1 MADSDMT
8 ATAGGNMTVAA
19 ASELPG
25 YVRARARRLLLLPLV
40 ILVTFCA
47 LGVLADV
54 VAPYPP
60 NKIALRARLLPPF
73 WQEGGK
79 LTHPLG
85 TDRLGR
91 DMTSRIIHGARV
103 SIAAGLAA
111 VAVGGVIGTLL
122 GLISGYFGRWVD
134 TLIMRTTD
142 AMLSLPII
150 LIALLFAVVFGPS
163 FRNLILVLG
172 LVMWARFARLVRGEV
187 LTWKEREFVAL
198 ARVAGCSS
206 FRILQRH
213 IFPNIINPLVVLA
226 TLQVGWVI
234 IVEASLS
241 FLGAGIPPPTP
252 SWGAMIADGR
262 AHITT
267 AWWLS
272 FFPGVALVLVVL
284 SINLLG
290 DWLRD
295 FLDPRTRNLT

>member
-1 MADSDMT
+1 MPNAVFPEPV
-8 ATAGGNMTVAA
+8 AGEAARVRTRGNR
-19 ASELPG
+19 G
-25 YVRARARRLLLLPLV
+25 KLLMLPLL
-40 ILVTFCA
+40 ILATFGG
-47 LGVLADV
+47 LGALADA

-60 NKIALRARLLPPF
+60 NAISLRSRLLPPF
-73 WQEGGK
+73 WQDGGA
-79 LTHPLG
+79 LAHPLG

-91 DMTSRIIHGARV
+91 DIASRIIHGARV
-103 SIAAGLAA
+103 SMAAGLAA
-111 VAVGGVIGTLL
+111 VGVGGVVGALL
-122 GLISGYFGRWVD
+122 GLVSGYYGRWTD
-134 TLIMRTTD
+134 TLIMRATD

-163 FRNLILVLG
+163 FRNLVLVLG

-187 LTWKEREFVAL
+187 LTWKERDFVAL

-206 FRILQRH
+206 FRILRRH
-213 IFPNIINPLVVLA
+213 ILPNILNPLVVLA

-262 AHITT
+262 SHVTT

-272 FFPGVALVLVVL
+272 FFPGLALVLVVL

-295 FLDPRTRNLT
+295 YLDPRTRNLT

>member
-1 MADSDMT
+1 M
-8 ATAGGNMTVAA
+8 
-19 ASELPG
+19 P
-25 YVRARARRLLLLPLV
+25 RRPLLAPLWTHKLLAVPAL
-40 ILVTFCA
+40 ILVTFA
-47 LGVLADV
+47 SLGAFADMA
-54 VAPYPP
+54 APYPP
-60 NKIALRARLLPPF
+60 NKIALKQRLLPPF
-73 WQEGGK
+73 WEDGGT
-79 LTHPLG
+79 LAHPLG

-111 VAVGGVIGTLL
+111 VAVGGMIGTIL
-122 GLISGYFGRWVD
+122 GLLSGYYGGWPD
-134 TLIMRTTD
+134 TFIMRATD

-163 FRNLILVLG
+163 FTNLILVLA

-187 LTWKEREFVAL
+187 LTWKEREFVSL

-206 FRILQRH
+206 FRILRRH
-213 IFPNIINPLVVLA
+213 IFPNIVNPLVVLA

-262 AHITT
+262 SHITT

-272 FFPGVALVLVVL
+272 FFPGLALVLVVL

-295 FLDPRTRNLT
+295 FLDPRMRNLT

>member
-1 MADSDMT
+1 MRVPTRSNR
-8 ATAGGNMTVAA
+8 GK
-19 ASELPG
+19 
-25 YVRARARRLLLLPLV
+25 LLMLPLL
-40 ILVTFCA
+40 ILVTFGG
-47 LGVLADV
+47 LGALADA
-54 VAPYPP
+54 VAPHPP
-60 NKIALRARLLPPF
+60 NAISLRSRLLPPF
-73 WQEGGK
+73 WQDGGA
-79 LTHPLG
+79 LAHPLG

-91 DMTSRIIHGARV
+91 DIASRIIHGARV
-103 SIAAGLAA
+103 SMAAGLAA
-111 VAVGGVIGTLL
+111 VAVGGVIGALL
-122 GLISGYFGRWVD
+122 GLVSGYYGRWAD
-134 TLIMRTTD
+134 TLIMRATD

-163 FRNLILVLG
+163 FRNLVLVLG

-187 LTWKEREFVAL
+187 LAWKEREFVAL

-206 FRILQRH
+206 FRILRRH
-213 IFPNIINPLVVLA
+213 ILPNILNPLVVLA

-262 AHITT
+262 SHVTT

-272 FFPGVALVLVVL
+272 FFPGLALVLVVL

-295 FLDPRTRNLT
+295 YLDPRTRNLT

>member
-1 MADSDMT
+1 MPSAVFPEP
-8 ATAGGNMTVAA
+8 AAGEAVRVRTRGNR
-19 ASELPG
+19 G
-25 YVRARARRLLLLPLV
+25 KLLMLPLL
-40 ILVTFCA
+40 ILVTFGG
-47 LGVLADV
+47 LGALADA
-54 VAPYPP
+54 VAPHPP
-60 NKIALRARLLPPF
+60 NAISLRSRLLPPF
-73 WQEGGK
+73 WQEGGA
-79 LTHPLG
+79 LAHPLG

-91 DMTSRIIHGARV
+91 DIASRIIHGARV
-103 SIAAGLAA
+103 SMAAGLAA
-111 VAVGGVIGTLL
+111 VAVGGVIGALL
-122 GLISGYFGRWVD
+122 GLISGYYGRWAD
-134 TLIMRTTD
+134 TLIMRATD

-163 FRNLILVLG
+163 FRNLVLVLG

-187 LTWKEREFVAL
+187 LVWKEREFVAL
-198 ARVAGCSS
+198 AQVAGCSS
-206 FRILQRH
+206 FRILRRH
-213 IFPNIINPLVVLA
+213 ILPNILNPLVVLA

-262 AHITT
+262 SHVTT

-272 FFPGVALVLVVL
+272 FFPGLALVLVVL

-295 FLDPRTRNLT
+295 YLDPRTRNLT

>member
-1 MADSDMT
+1 MPSAVFPEP
-8 ATAGGNMTVAA
+8 AAGEA
-19 ASELPG
+19 
-25 YVRARARRLLLLPLV
+25 VRVPTRSNRGKFLMLPLL
-40 ILVTFCA
+40 ILVTFGG
-47 LGVLADV
+47 LGALADA
-54 VAPYPP
+54 VAPHPP
-60 NKIALRARLLPPF
+60 NAISLRSRLLPPF
-73 WQEGGK
+73 WQEGGA
-79 LTHPLG
+79 LAHPLG

-91 DMTSRIIHGARV
+91 DIASRIIHGARV
-103 SIAAGLAA
+103 SMAAGLAA
-111 VAVGGVIGTLL
+111 VAVGGVIGALL
-122 GLISGYFGRWVD
+122 GLVSGYYGRWAD
-134 TLIMRTTD
+134 ALIMRATD

-163 FRNLILVLG
+163 FRNLVLVLG

-187 LTWKEREFVAL
+187 LAWKEREFVAL

-206 FRILQRH
+206 FRILRRH
-213 IFPNIINPLVVLA
+213 ILPNILNPLVVLA

-262 AHITT
+262 SHVTT

-272 FFPGVALVLVVL
+272 FFPGLALVLVVL

-295 FLDPRTRNLT
+295 YLDPRTRNLT

>member
-1 MADSDMT
+1 MRSIVFPGPV
-8 ATAGGNMTVAA
+8 AGAPA
-19 ASELPG
+19 EAS
-25 YVRARARRLLLLPLV
+25 RARTRGKLPMFPLLV
-40 ILVTFCA
+40 LVTFGG
-47 LGVLADV
+47 LGALADLA
-54 VAPYPP
+54 APYPP
-60 NKIALRARLLPPF
+60 NAISLRSRLLPPF
-73 WQEGGK
+73 WQDGGS
-79 LTHPLG
+79 LAHPLG

-91 DMTSRIIHGARV
+91 DIASRIIHGARV

-122 GLISGYFGRWVD
+122 GLVSGYYGRWTD
-134 TLIMRTTD
+134 TLIMRATD

-163 FRNLILVLG
+163 FGNLVLVLG
-172 LVMWARFARLVRGEV
+172 LVLWARFARLVRGEA
-187 LTWKEREFVAL
+187 LAWKEREFVAL

-206 FRILQRH
+206 FRILRRH
-213 IFPNIINPLVVLA
+213 ILPNIVNPLVVLA

-262 AHITT
+262 SHVTT

-272 FFPGVALVLVVL
+272 FFPGLALVLVVL

-295 FLDPRTRNLT
+295 YLDPRTRNLT

>member
-1 MADSDMT
+1 MRSA
-8 ATAGGNMTVAA
+8 AFPEPVARTR
-19 ASELPG
+19 G
-25 YVRARARRLLLLPLV
+25 KLLTLPLLV
-40 ILVTFCA
+40 LVTFGG
-47 LGVLADV
+47 LGALADV
-54 VAPYPP
+54 AAPHPP
-60 NKIALRARLLPPF
+60 NAISLRSRLLPPF
-73 WQEGGK
+73 WQDGGA
-79 LTHPLG
+79 LSHPLG

-91 DMTSRIIHGARV
+91 DIASRIIHGARV

-111 VAVGGVIGTLL
+111 VAVGGVVGALL
-122 GLISGYFGRWVD
+122 GLVSGYYGGWTD
-134 TLIMRTTD
+134 TLIMRATD

-163 FRNLILVLG
+163 FGNLVLVLG
-172 LVMWARFARLVRGEV
+172 LVLWARFARLVRGEA
-187 LTWKEREFVAL
+187 LAWKEREFVAL

-206 FRILQRH
+206 FRILRRH
-213 IFPNIINPLVVLA
+213 ILPNVLNPLVVLA

-262 AHITT
+262 SHVTT

-272 FFPGVALVLVVL
+272 FFPGLALVLVVL

-295 FLDPRTRNLT
+295 YLDPRTRNLT

>member
-1 MADSDMT
+1 MPSADIAIT
-8 ATAGGNMTVAA
+8 VGGD
-19 ASELPG
+19 LPRSART
-25 YVRARARRLLLLPLV
+25 RANRLLMLPLV
-40 ILVTFCA
+40 ILITVGVLA
-47 LGVLADV
+47 VLADV

-60 NKIALRARLLPPF
+60 NKIALRSRLMPPF
-73 WQEGGK
+73 WQAGGT
-79 LTHPLG
+79 LAHPLG

-103 SIAAGLAA
+103 SIAAGIAA
-111 VAVGGVIGTLL
+111 VAVGGIIGILL
-122 GLISGYFGRWVD
+122 GLISGYYGGWAD

-187 LTWKEREFVAL
+187 LSWKEREFVAL

-206 FRILQRH
+206 FRILRRH

-262 AHITT
+262 SHITT

-295 FLDPRTRNLT
+295 FLDPRTRNLM

>member
-1 MADSDMT
+1 MRVPTRSNRGKFLM
-8 ATAGGNMTVAA
+8 
-19 ASELPG
+19 
-25 YVRARARRLLLLPLV
+25 LPLL
-40 ILVTFCA
+40 ILVTFGG
-47 LGVLADV
+47 LGALADA
-54 VAPYPP
+54 VAPHPP
-60 NKIALRARLLPPF
+60 NAISLRSRLLPPF
-73 WQEGGK
+73 WQEGGA
-79 LTHPLG
+79 LAHPLG

-91 DMTSRIIHGARV
+91 DIASRIIHGARV
-103 SIAAGLAA
+103 SMAAGLAA
-111 VAVGGVIGTLL
+111 VAVGGVIGALL
-122 GLISGYFGRWVD
+122 GLVSGYYGRWAD
-134 TLIMRTTD
+134 TLIMRATD

-150 LIALLFAVVFGPS
+150 LIALLFVVVFGPS
-163 FRNLILVLG
+163 FRNLVLVLG

-187 LTWKEREFVAL
+187 LAWKEREFVAL

-206 FRILQRH
+206 FRILRRH
-213 IFPNIINPLVVLA
+213 ILPNILNPLVVLA

-262 AHITT
+262 SHVTT

-272 FFPGVALVLVVL
+272 FFPGLALVLVVL

-295 FLDPRTRNLT
+295 YLDPRTRNLT

>member
-1 MADSDMT
+1 MRADSDIAAPDIT
-8 ATAGGNMTVAA
+8 ATA
-19 ASELPG
+19 SELQAP
-25 YVRARARRLLLLPLV
+25 RASARSSRLLAFPFL
-40 ILVTFCA
+40 ILAVFASLALCA
-47 LGVLADV
+47 DFL
-54 VAPYPP
+54 APYPP
-60 NKIALRARLLPPF
+60 NEIALAHRLAPPF
-73 WQEGGK
+73 WQSGGT
-79 LTHPLG
+79 LSHPLG

-91 DMTSRIIHGARV
+91 DIATRIIYGARV

-111 VAVGGVIGTLL
+111 VLVGGMVGTLL
-122 GLISGYFGRWVD
+122 GLIAGYYGRWVD
-134 TLIMRTTD
+134 SIIMRATD

-163 FRNLILVLG
+163 FTNLILVLG

-198 ARVAGCSS
+198 ARVAGCSP
-206 FRILQRH
+206 FRILERH
-213 IFPNIINPLVVLA
+213 IFPNIVNPLVVLA

-234 IVEASLS
+234 VVEASLS

-262 AHITT
+262 SYITT

-272 FFPGVALVLVVL
+272 FFPGLALVLVVL

-295 FLDPRTRNLT
+295 FLDPRTRHTM

>member
-1 MADSDMT
+1 MRSIVFPGPV
-8 ATAGGNMTVAA
+8 AGAPA
-19 ASELPG
+19 EA
-25 YVRARARRLLLLPLV
+25 ARARTRGKLPMLPLLV
-40 ILVTFCA
+40 LVTFGG
-47 LGVLADV
+47 LGALADFA
-54 VAPYPP
+54 APHPP
-60 NKIALRARLLPPF
+60 NAISLRSRLLPPF
-73 WQEGGK
+73 WQDRGS
-79 LTHPLG
+79 LAHPLG

-91 DMTSRIIHGARV
+91 DIASRIIHGARV

-111 VAVGGVIGTLL
+111 VAVGGVIGALL
-122 GLISGYFGRWVD
+122 GLVSGYYGRWTD
-134 TLIMRTTD
+134 TLIMRATD

-163 FRNLILVLG
+163 FGNLVLVLG
-172 LVMWARFARLVRGEV
+172 LVLWARFARLVRGET
-187 LTWKEREFVAL
+187 LAWKEREFVAL

-206 FRILQRH
+206 FRILRRH
-213 IFPNIINPLVVLA
+213 ILPNIVNPLVVLA

-262 AHITT
+262 SHVTT

-272 FFPGVALVLVVL
+272 FFPGLALVLVVL

-295 FLDPRTRNLT
+295 YLDPRTRNLT

>member
-1 MADSDMT
+1 MPSLEIEI
-8 ATAGGNMTVAA
+8 TAGSEPRWTLSSLPRMSKLLAFPLLILIVFSSLGIFAEVA
-19 ASELPG
+19 
-25 YVRARARRLLLLPLV
+25 
-40 ILVTFCA
+40 
-47 LGVLADV
+47 
-54 VAPYPP
+54 APYPP
-60 NKIALRARLLPPF
+60 NQIALMHRLLPPF
-73 WQEGGK
+73 WQAGG
-79 LTHPLG
+79 TMAHPLG

-91 DMTSRIIHGARV
+91 DITSRIIYGARV
-103 SIAAGLAA
+103 SLSAGLAA
-111 VAVGGVIGTLL
+111 VALGGIVGTIL
-122 GLISGYFGRWVD
+122 GLLSGYYGRWAD
-134 TLIMRTTD
+134 SFIMRATD
-142 AMLSLPII
+142 ATLSLPII

-163 FRNLILVLG
+163 FRNLVLVLG

-213 IFPNIINPLVVLA
+213 IFPNIVNPLVVLA

-262 AHITT
+262 SHITT

-272 FFPGVALVLVVL
+272 FFPGLALVLVVL

>member
-1 MADSDMT
+1 MPSAVFPEP
-8 ATAGGNMTVAA
+8 AAGEA
-19 ASELPG
+19 
-25 YVRARARRLLLLPLV
+25 VRVPIRGKLLMLPLL
-40 ILVTFCA
+40 ILVTFGG
-47 LGVLADV
+47 LGALADA
-54 VAPYPP
+54 VAPHPP
-60 NKIALRARLLPPF
+60 NAISLRSRLLPPF
-73 WQEGGK
+73 WQEGGA
-79 LTHPLG
+79 LAHPLG

-91 DMTSRIIHGARV
+91 DIASRIIHGARV
-103 SIAAGLAA
+103 SMAAGLAA
-111 VAVGGVIGTLL
+111 VAVGGVIGALL
-122 GLISGYFGRWVD
+122 GLVSGYYGRWAD
-134 TLIMRTTD
+134 TLIMRATD

-163 FRNLILVLG
+163 FRNLVLVLG

-187 LTWKEREFVAL
+187 LAWKEREFVAL

-206 FRILQRH
+206 FRILRRH
-213 IFPNIINPLVVLA
+213 ILPNILNPLVVLA

-262 AHITT
+262 SRVTT

-272 FFPGVALVLVVL
+272 FFPGLALVLVVL

-295 FLDPRTRNLT
+295 YLDPRTRNLT

>member
-1 MADSDMT
+1 MRSLEIEI
-8 ATAGGNMTVAA
+8 TAG
-19 ASELPG
+19 SEPRWLPSSLP
-25 YVRARARRLLLLPLV
+25 RTSILLAFPLL
-40 ILVTFCA
+40 ILVFFSS
-47 LGVLADV
+47 LGIFAELA
-54 VAPYPP
+54 APYRP
-60 NKIALRARLLPPF
+60 NQIALAHRLLPPF
-73 WQEGGK
+73 WQSGGT
-79 LTHPLG
+79 LAHPLG

-91 DMTSRIIHGARV
+91 DITSRIIYGARV
-103 SIAAGLAA
+103 SLSAGLLA
-111 VAVGGVIGTLL
+111 VALGGIVGTIL
-122 GLISGYFGRWVD
+122 GLISGYYGRWAD
-134 TLIMRTTD
+134 SFIMRATD
-142 AMLSLPII
+142 ATLSLPII

-213 IFPNIINPLVVLA
+213 IFPNIVNPLVVLA

-262 AHITT
+262 SHITT

-272 FFPGVALVLVVL
+272 FFPGLALVLVVL

-295 FLDPRTRNLT
+295 FLDPKTRNLT

>member
-1 MADSDMT
+1 
-8 ATAGGNMTVAA
+8 
-19 ASELPG
+19 
-25 YVRARARRLLLLPLV
+25 
-40 ILVTFCA
+40 
-47 LGVLADV
+47 
-54 VAPYPP
+54 
-60 NKIALRARLLPPF
+60 
-73 WQEGGK
+73 
-79 LTHPLG
+79 
-85 TDRLGR
+85 
-91 DMTSRIIHGARV
+91 
-103 SIAAGLAA
+103 
-111 VAVGGVIGTLL
+111 
-122 GLISGYFGRWVD
+122 
-134 TLIMRTTD
+134 
-142 AMLSLPII
+142 
-150 LIALLFAVVFGPS
+150 
-163 FRNLILVLG
+163 
-172 LVMWARFARLVRGEV
+172 MWARFARLVRGEV

-206 FRILQRH
+206 FRILRRH
-213 IFPNIINPLVVLA
+213 IFPNIVNPLVVLA

>member
-1 MADSDMT
+1 MRVPT
-8 ATAGGNMTVAA
+8 RGNR
-19 ASELPG
+19 G
-25 YVRARARRLLLLPLV
+25 KLLMLPLL
-40 ILVTFCA
+40 ILVTFGG
-47 LGVLADV
+47 LGALADA
-54 VAPYPP
+54 VAPHPP
-60 NKIALRARLLPPF
+60 NAISLRSRLLPPF
-73 WQEGGK
+73 WQEGGA
-79 LTHPLG
+79 LAHPLG

-91 DMTSRIIHGARV
+91 DIASRIIHGARV
-103 SIAAGLAA
+103 SMAAGLAA
-111 VAVGGVIGTLL
+111 VAVGGVIGALL
-122 GLISGYFGRWVD
+122 GLVSGYYGRWAD
-134 TLIMRTTD
+134 TLIMRATD

-163 FRNLILVLG
+163 FRNLVLVLG

-187 LTWKEREFVAL
+187 LAWKEREFVAL

-206 FRILQRH
+206 FRILRRH
-213 IFPNIINPLVVLA
+213 ILPNILNPLVVLA

-262 AHITT
+262 SHVTT

-272 FFPGVALVLVVL
+272 FFPGLALVLVVL

-295 FLDPRTRNLT
+295 YLDPRTRNLT

>member
-1 MADSDMT
+1 MPISTPASDM
-8 ATAGGNMTVAA
+8 ASANIEVAA
-19 ASELPG
+19 ESLATGSSL
-25 YVRARARRLLLLPLV
+25 RRHGLLAFPFL
-40 ILVTFCA
+40 ILAVFSS
-47 LGVLADV
+47 LAVFADLM
-54 VAPYPP
+54 APYPP
-60 NKIALRARLLPPF
+60 NEIALAHRLRPPV
-73 WQEGGK
+73 WQDGG
-79 LTHPLG
+79 TWAHPLG

-103 SIAAGLAA
+103 SIAAGLVA
-111 VAVGGVIGTLL
+111 VALGGIVGTIL

-134 TLIMRTTD
+134 AVIMRATD
-142 AMLSLPII
+142 ATLSLPII

-163 FRNLILVLG
+163 FSNLILVLG

-187 LTWKEREFVAL
+187 LAWKEREFVAL
-198 ARVAGCSS
+198 ARVAGCSP
-206 FRILQRH
+206 FRILARH
-213 IFPNIINPLVVLA
+213 IFPNIVNPLVVLG

-262 AHITT
+262 SYITT

-272 FFPGVALVLVVL
+272 FFPGLALVLMVL

-295 FLDPRTRNLT
+295 FLDPRTRNVM

>member
-1 MADSDMT
+1 MRSA
-8 ATAGGNMTVAA
+8 AFPEPVARTR
-19 ASELPG
+19 G
-25 YVRARARRLLLLPLV
+25 KLLTLPLLV
-40 ILVTFCA
+40 LVTFGG
-47 LGVLADV
+47 LGALADV
-54 VAPYPP
+54 AAPHPP
-60 NKIALRARLLPPF
+60 NAISLRSRLLPPF
-73 WQEGGK
+73 WQDGGA
-79 LTHPLG
+79 LSHPLG

-91 DMTSRIIHGARV
+91 DIASRIIHGARV

-111 VAVGGVIGTLL
+111 VAVGGVVGALL
-122 GLISGYFGRWVD
+122 GLVSGYYGGWTD
-134 TLIMRTTD
+134 ILIMRATD

-163 FRNLILVLG
+163 FGNLVLVLG
-172 LVMWARFARLVRGEV
+172 LVLWARFARLVRGEA
-187 LTWKEREFVAL
+187 LAWKEREFVAL

-206 FRILQRH
+206 FRILRRH
-213 IFPNIINPLVVLA
+213 ILPNVLNPLVVLA

-262 AHITT
+262 SHVTT

-272 FFPGVALVLVVL
+272 FFPGLALVLVVL

-295 FLDPRTRNLT
+295 YLDPRTRNLT

>member
-1 MADSDMT
+1 MRS
-8 ATAGGNMTVAA
+8 A
-19 ASELPG
+19 ASPEP
-25 YVRARARRLLLLPLV
+25 VARTRGKLLTLPLLV
-40 ILVTFCA
+40 LVTFGG
-47 LGVLADV
+47 LGALADV
-54 VAPYPP
+54 AAPHPP
-60 NKIALRARLLPPF
+60 NAISLRSRLLPPF
-73 WQEGGK
+73 WQDGGA
-79 LTHPLG
+79 LSHPLG

-91 DMTSRIIHGARV
+91 DIASRIIHGARV

-111 VAVGGVIGTLL
+111 VAVGGVVGALL
-122 GLISGYFGRWVD
+122 GLVSGYYGGWTD
-134 TLIMRTTD
+134 TLIMRATD

-163 FRNLILVLG
+163 FGNLVLVLG
-172 LVMWARFARLVRGEV
+172 LVLWARFARLVRGEA
-187 LTWKEREFVAL
+187 LAWKEREFVAL

-206 FRILQRH
+206 FRILRRH
-213 IFPNIINPLVVLA
+213 ILPNVLNPLVVLA

-262 AHITT
+262 SHVTT

-272 FFPGVALVLVVL
+272 FFPGLALVLVVL

-295 FLDPRTRNLT
+295 YLDPRTRNLT

>member
-1 MADSDMT
+1 MPSAVFPEP
-8 ATAGGNMTVAA
+8 AAGEA
-19 ASELPG
+19 
-25 YVRARARRLLLLPLV
+25 VRVPTRSNRGKFLMLPLL
-40 ILVTFCA
+40 ILVTFGG
-47 LGVLADV
+47 LGAVADA
-54 VAPYPP
+54 VAPHPP
-60 NKIALRARLLPPF
+60 NAISLRSRLLPPF
-73 WQEGGK
+73 WQEGGA
-79 LTHPLG
+79 LAHPLG

-91 DMTSRIIHGARV
+91 DIASRIIHGARV
-103 SIAAGLAA
+103 SMAAGLAA
-111 VAVGGVIGTLL
+111 VAVGGVIGALL
-122 GLISGYFGRWVD
+122 GLVSGYYGRWAD
-134 TLIMRTTD
+134 TLIMRATD

-163 FRNLILVLG
+163 FRNLVLVLG

-187 LTWKEREFVAL
+187 LAWKEREFVAL

-206 FRILQRH
+206 FRILRRH
-213 IFPNIINPLVVLA
+213 ILPNIVNPLVVLA

-262 AHITT
+262 SHVTT

-272 FFPGVALVLVVL
+272 FFPGLALVLVVL

-295 FLDPRTRNLT
+295 YLDPRTRNLT

>member
-1 MADSDMT
+1 MRSA
-8 ATAGGNMTVAA
+8 AFPEPVARTR
-19 ASELPG
+19 G
-25 YVRARARRLLLLPLV
+25 KLLTLPLLV
-40 ILVTFCA
+40 LVTFGG
-47 LGVLADV
+47 LGALADV
-54 VAPYPP
+54 AAPHPP
-60 NKIALRARLLPPF
+60 NAISLRSRLLPPF
-73 WQEGGK
+73 WQDGGA
-79 LTHPLG
+79 LSHPLG

-91 DMTSRIIHGARV
+91 DIASRIIHGARV

-111 VAVGGVIGTLL
+111 VAVGGVVGAIL
-122 GLISGYFGRWVD
+122 GLVSGYYGGWTD
-134 TLIMRTTD
+134 TLIMRATD

-163 FRNLILVLG
+163 FGNLVLVLG
-172 LVMWARFARLVRGEV
+172 LVLWARFARLVRGEA
-187 LTWKEREFVAL
+187 LAWKEREFVAL

-206 FRILQRH
+206 FRILRRH
-213 IFPNIINPLVVLA
+213 ILPNVLNPLVVLA

-262 AHITT
+262 SHVTT

-272 FFPGVALVLVVL
+272 FFPGLALVLVVL

-295 FLDPRTRNLT
+295 YLDPRTRNLT

>member
-1 MADSDMT
+1 MRSILFPGPV
-8 ATAGGNMTVAA
+8 AGAPA
-19 ASELPG
+19 EA
-25 YVRARARRLLLLPLV
+25 ARARTRGKLLMLPLLV
-40 ILVTFCA
+40 LVTFGG
-47 LGVLADV
+47 LGALADV
-54 VAPYPP
+54 AAPYPP
-60 NKIALRARLLPPF
+60 NAISLRSRLLPPF
-73 WQEGGK
+73 WQDRGS
-79 LTHPLG
+79 LAHPLG

-91 DMTSRIIHGARV
+91 DITSRIIHGARV

-122 GLISGYFGRWVD
+122 GLVSGYYGGWTD
-134 TLIMRTTD
+134 TLIMRATD

-163 FRNLILVLG
+163 FGNLVLVLG
-172 LVMWARFARLVRGEV
+172 LVLWARFARLVRGEA
-187 LTWKEREFVAL
+187 LAWKEREFVAL

-206 FRILQRH
+206 FRILRRH
-213 IFPNIINPLVVLA
+213 ILPNIVNPLVVLA

-262 AHITT
+262 SHITT

-272 FFPGVALVLVVL
+272 FFPGLALVLVVL

-295 FLDPRTRNLT
+295 YLAPRTRNLT